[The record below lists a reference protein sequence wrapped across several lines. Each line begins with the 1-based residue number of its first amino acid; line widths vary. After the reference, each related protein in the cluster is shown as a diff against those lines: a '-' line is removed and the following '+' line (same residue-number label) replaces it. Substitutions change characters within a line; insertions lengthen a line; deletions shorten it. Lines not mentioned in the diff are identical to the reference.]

1 MGQCGTL
8 ANLLYHRLTAQAV
21 DQGRLPGDP
30 LDVKTRCVPYLEQAT
45 LAEIAE
51 ALDSLEA
58 QGWIVR
64 YSVDDETYLQITKW
78 WNEQHGARRAY
89 PCEYPGPE
97 GWEDHDFGY
106 PGGPNK
112 PDFARIFKARG
123 KTPHNAARG
132 RQALQGAVAYVPIP
146 VPDPN
151 PVANA
156 DAVNSPPSWSDG
168 PLPSFEEML
177 RKPSDREDGPPID
190 RVRKEVK

>member
-21 DQGRLPGDP
+21 DQGRMPGDP
-30 LDVKTRCVPYLEQAT
+30 LDVKTRCVPYLEAT
-45 LAEIAE
+45 AEIGE
-51 ALDSLEA
+51 ALELLEA

-64 YSVDDETYLQITKW
+64 YSVDPETYLQITRW

-123 KTPHNAARG
+123 KTPQNAAKSR
-132 RQALQGAVAYVPIP
+132 RALQEPALSVPNP
-146 VPDPN
+146 LPDPN
-151 PVANA
+151 PVTNA
-156 DAVNSPPSWSDG
+156 DPANDSPSWSV
-168 PLPSFEEML
+168 PSWEEIV
-177 RKPSDREDGPPID
+177 RKPSDREGGS
-190 RVRKEVK
+190 RH